1 MKGYKIRVS
10 TLSQIEVWNTSINCG
25 KEKYISKN
33 KVATLSSLFHS
44 KQIQRMKKTYQGKKE
59 KKKWRKGS

>member
-1 MKGYKIRVS
+1 MKGYKISVS

-25 KEKYISKN
+25 KKKHISKN

-44 KQIQRMKKTYQGKKE
+44 KQIQRTKKTYQEKKE
-59 KKKWRKGS
+59 KKKWRKGR